1 MKNKFKNN
9 FENLFFY
16 KKIIF
21 LKNKIM
27 TILKQKTIASPHL
40 SNNKIFFHELYPN
53 YTEMISDI
61 ICNYCL

>member
-1 MKNKFKNN
+1 
-9 FENLFFY
+9 
-16 KKIIF
+16 
-21 LKNKIM
+21 M

-40 SNNKIFFHELYPN
+40 PNNKIFFHELYPN